1 MNGSELA
8 QALRAGDR
16 VYGTCVLSPAP
27 QWPSM
32 IAGAGLDFVFL
43 DTEHV
48 VLDRNELS
56 WMCHAYSS
64 HGLAP
69 IVRIPSPDP
78 YRACQMID
86 GGAVGVIAPYLETVE
101 QVQQHRGAVKLR
113 PLKGQRLQ
121 RVLAGQEQLDDTLQ
135 QYLGDRNKNNVCI
148 INIESVPA
156 LEALDDIVAV
166 PGVDALLV
174 GPHDLSINL
183 GIPEQYSHP
192 RFEEAIQT
200 IIKKGRDAGL
210 GVGIH
215 FSDGMEPMIDWAKS
229 GMNMIL
235 YSSDFQIVN
244 ENLTADINR
253 FRAELGDTRE
263 STSGIQSTD
272 I

>member
-1 MNGSELA
+1 MNGRELRE
-8 QALRAGDR
+8 ALHAGDR

-27 QWPSM
+27 QWPAM
-32 IAGAGLDFVFL
+32 IAGTGLDFVFL

-56 WMCHAYSS
+56 WMCQAYSGL
-64 HGLAP
+64 GLAP
-69 IVRIPSPDP
+69 VIRIPSPDP

-86 GGAVGVIAPYLETVE
+86 GGAAGVIAPYLESVD

-121 RVLAGQEQLDDTLQ
+121 RVLAGEEVLDDELQ
-135 QYLGDRNKNNVCI
+135 AYLDNYNKNNVCI

-156 LEALDDIVAV
+156 LETLDDIVAV

-183 GIPEQYSHP
+183 GIPEQYGHP

-200 IIKKGRDAGL
+200 IIKKGRGAGL

-215 FSDGMEPMIDWAKS
+215 FSDGMEPMIGWAKS
-229 GMNMIL
+229 GMNLIL
-235 YSSDFQIVN
+235 HSSDKQVVN
-244 ENLTADINR
+244 EYMTSDIAHLR
-253 FRAELGDTRE
+253 EELGDQRE
-263 STSGIQSTD
+263 GRTD
-272 I
+272 VGGLDV

>member
-27 QWPSM
+27 QWPLM

-56 WMCHAYSS
+56 WMCHTYSKC
-64 HGLAP
+64 GLAP

-86 GGAVGVIAPYLETVE
+86 GGAAGVIAPYLESVE

-121 RVLAGQEQLDDTLQ
+121 RVLAGKEQLEDELQ
-135 QYLGDRNKNNVCI
+135 KYLDSRNKNNVCI

-156 LEALDDIVAV
+156 LDALDDIVAV

-174 GPHDLSINL
+174 GPHDLSISL
-183 GIPEQYSHP
+183 GIPERYSHP

-215 FSDGMEPMIDWAKS
+215 FSDGMDPMIDWAKS

-235 YSSDFQIVN
+235 YSSDFQIVS
-244 ENLTADINR
+244 ENLRADINR
-253 FRAELGDTRE
+253 FRTELGDTRE
-263 STSGIQSTD
+263 STTGIQTTD

>member
-32 IAGAGLDFVFL
+32 IASAGLDFVFL

-56 WMCHAYSS
+56 WMCQAYTG

-69 IVRIPSPDP
+69 IIRIPSPDP

-86 GGAVGVIAPYLETVE
+86 GGAAGVIAPYLESVD

-121 RVLAGQEQLDDTLQ
+121 RVLAGEEQLDDTLQ
-135 QYLGDRNKNNVCI
+135 QYLDNYNKNNVCI

-192 RFEEAIQT
+192 LFEEAIQT
-200 IIKKGRDAGL
+200 IIKTGRSAGL

-215 FSDGMEPMIDWAKS
+215 FSDGMDPMIGWAKS
-229 GMNMIL
+229 GMNLIL
-235 YSSDFQIVN
+235 HSSDKQIVS
-244 ENLTADINR
+244 ENLKADINR
-253 FRAELGDTRE
+253 FHTELGDTRE
-263 STSGIQSTD
+263 GGGDVQETTI
-272 I
+272 